1 MSNFQPVPSLGI
13 RPRSSRAFTLVEILV
28 VMAII
33 ITLAGLLLTAL
44 SSAQR
49 KAKIRLAKAEMSKL
63 LAAIQH
69 YEAEYSR
76 MPVSKEA
83 LAWLTPACPDFTF
96 GTLCNDS
103 PLNPTYPAVISTGN
117 GGYQNC
123 NAEVIALLRPG
134 ADPAATALFNAL
146 NPRHLEFFEAQNATR
161 ANGPGIGADG
171 VLRDPWGNPYI

>member
-1 MSNFQPVPSLGI
+1 MTNDQLPMSNFQPVPSLGI

-33 ITLAGLLLTAL
+33 ITLAGLLLTVL

-49 KAKIRLAKAEMSKL
+49 KTKMKVAKVEMSAL
-63 LAAIQH
+63 TAAIQH

-83 LAWLTPACPDFTF
+83 LASLTSGCPDFTF
-96 GTLCNDS
+96 GTLCNGS
-103 PLNPTYPAVISTGN
+103 PLNPTYPAVISIGN
-117 GGYQNC
+117 AGYQNC

-134 ADPAATALFNAL
+134 TDPAATALFN
-146 NPRHLEFFEAQNATR
+146 EIGR
-161 ANGPGIGADG
+161 AH
-171 VLRDPWGNPYI
+171 V